1 VVEVFEA
8 LAVEVVDGVDAALDV
23 VVVGVCVLLDE
34 GALETWK
41 GAKRMGGKD
50 MMLFEYSNVKLFG
63 YSTSNL

>member
-23 VVVGVCVLLDE
+23 VVVDVCVLLDE
-34 GALETWK
+34 GELETWK